1 MTEVRHGVR
10 GAVAVCG
17 PETVQT
23 VGSMTRDIAAADLV
37 QIGPSGGIYPIHA
50 TAVSPK
56 LSRARPHRPAHA
68 DWTIL

>member
-1 MTEVRHGVR
+1 MR

-37 QIGPSGGIYPIHA
+37 QIGPLGGIYPIHCYRSFSK
-50 TAVSPK
+50 TVT
-56 LSRARPHRPAHA
+56 RPAAQTGPRGLDHLV
-68 DWTIL
+68 I